1 MWCKLLLL
9 RENFCRNASMNRRF
23 LHRDFSGIHKKFT
36 CVTTHYKC
44 FAQFRQD
51 LRRSFLPPGPQHRQ
65 KGQK

>member
-36 CVTTHYKC
+36 TIT
-44 FAQFRQD
+44 
-51 LRRSFLPPGPQHRQ
+51 FLS
-65 KGQK
+65 